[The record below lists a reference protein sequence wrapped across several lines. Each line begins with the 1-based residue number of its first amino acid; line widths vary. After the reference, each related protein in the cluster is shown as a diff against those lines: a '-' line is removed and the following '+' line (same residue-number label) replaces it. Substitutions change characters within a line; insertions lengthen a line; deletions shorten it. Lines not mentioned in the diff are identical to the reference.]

1 MEAGQTEAVEA
12 GAGGAEAGSSCASG
26 LIERLELGQLVQ
38 VRGGGGPRGRDGSDQ
53 GGRGGRVR

>member
-12 GAGGAEAGSSCASG
+12 GAGGETSSCCASG

-38 VRGGGGPRGRDGSDQ
+38 VRGGGGPRGGDGSDQ